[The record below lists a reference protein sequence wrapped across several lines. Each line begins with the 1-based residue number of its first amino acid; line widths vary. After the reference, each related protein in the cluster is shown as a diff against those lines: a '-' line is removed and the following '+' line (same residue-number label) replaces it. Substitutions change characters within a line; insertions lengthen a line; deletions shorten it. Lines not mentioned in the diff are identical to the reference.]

1 MLFLILVMI
10 LGGLII
16 GALGR
21 LVVPGPNPIGFVR
34 TVLAGWAGSFLGG
47 LLGRLV
53 FGWRYRYSGLLSL
66 LMAVALTALI
76 VYLIDGRRSVRRSG
90 VEARRW

>member
-1 MLFLILVMI
+1 MLFLILVMVI
-10 LGGLII
+10 GGLII

-53 FGWRYRYSGLLSL
+53 FGWRYRYSGLLAL
-66 LMAVALTALI
+66 IVAVATTALI
-76 VYLIDGRRSVRRSG
+76 VYLIDGRHSRHTSG
-90 VEARRW
+90 VGTHRW

>member
-1 MLFLILVMI
+1 MLFLLLIMI
-10 LGGLII
+10 IGGAIV

-47 LLGRLV
+47 LVGRLV
-53 FGWRYRYSGLLSL
+53 FGWRYRYSGLLAL
-66 LMAVALTALI
+66 VVAVLFTALI
-76 VYLIDGRRSVRRSG
+76 VYLIEGGRRRRAYPG
-90 VEARRW
+90 RW